1 MEPSAELY
9 WAFERQHSSPSIQWS
24 AGPGNQFQR
33 RHAFT
38 CDLDDEVILHSLK
51 PFFDELGPTVTTF
64 IGYSVDHCSSFAQ
77 ALLRLWIASSTRAD
91 SRKLTAAYDEC
102 IELALN
108 GLRHFDPDSD
118 KLFREIIVRQLAVD
132 LKRLPGVWRATTTE
146 KLRDIS
152 KDDLNL
158 ETWAVNVMNSLG
170 LAK

>member
-1 MEPSAELY
+1 
-9 WAFERQHSSPSIQWS
+9 
-24 AGPGNQFQR
+24 
-33 RHAFT
+33 
-38 CDLDDEVILHSLK
+38 
-51 PFFDELGPTVTTF
+51 
-64 IGYSVDHCSSFAQ
+64 
-77 ALLRLWIASSTRAD
+77 
-91 SRKLTAAYDEC
+91 LTAAYDEC